1 MLCGLFT
8 SRDPVTSL
16 LYDVIDDV
24 VDFLQSR
31 PILLR
36 CTVLPVFCCRIEL
49 RPIVL
54 QK

>member
-31 PILLR
+31 PTSAVYSTSGILLQNR
-36 CTVLPVFCCRIEL
+36 T
-49 RPIVL
+49 
-54 QK
+54 